1 MWDVVVLCCT
11 FIATAAH
18 GYKESLPIADCE
30 TEACLEP
37 AWLKSRTL
45 DRSVMIRKAVLD
57 MVRLTGLRYHKICTN
72 PLMWAVE
79 SFCDEGTIVPAG
91 AIVALGFKTCSTAQ
105 TDLWRGVE
113 RCVPEHSRRLAS
125 DVTVTVLGKTTCAT
139 ASLENNVGNFED
151 LICSSL
157 IPVGSNYREECEL
170 EYRLGKFTIAS
181 KAADFNANGCF
192 PDRGHATNGLCRR
205 GCSRGVEEL
214 NENHPNVDQTT
225 VNIGGG
231 VYALAQ
237 ACGNEYYDRFT
248 HFSYQSNDNR
258 ALANQVPDPVLP
270 RCRTC
275 NDCLVDCSFSDSC
288 IRFECNHL
296 C

>member
-79 SFCDEGTIVPAG
+79 SFCDEGTIVPSG

-170 EYRLGKFTIAS
+170 EYRLG
-181 KAADFNANGCF
+181 
-192 PDRGHATNGLCRR
+192 
-205 GCSRGVEEL
+205 
-214 NENHPNVDQTT
+214 
-225 VNIGGG
+225 GG

-258 ALANQVPDPVLP
+258 ALANKVPDPVLP